1 MDLVKL
7 VSAAEMAAID
17 RRSIEEGGI
26 SATELMERAG
36 RGVYEIIQEEWEG
49 LEGLDLVVVCGKG
62 NNGGDGFVVARLL
75 HQARVTQRIFLAAE
89 KGEVGRDAAHHLELL
104 ESAGAQIERLR
115 DPEDVKGFEV
125 ALKASDLVV
134 DALLGTGI
142 RGAPRPEMER
152 IIDLIGECGSPVV
165 AVDLPSGLDADT
177 GQIHGACVNA
187 TLTVTFGVPK
197 IGQMFFPGRSRCGVL
212 RLVDIGFP
220 AEVLASSPSTA
231 CLLTEERMGTLVPQ
245 RPGDAHKGRCGAVA
259 VVAGSAGMTGAAA
272 LTAESA
278 LRSGAGRVSLGTP
291 ASLNDI
297 LEVKLTEVMTRPLP
311 EVRKHRCLALRALGE
326 LLRLFPRC
334 DCVAMGPGLG
344 RHRETMELVRRL
356 VPRAGRPVVLDA
368 DGLNAFAGATDKLKD
383 VDHPLILTP
392 HIGEFARLSELSK
405 EEILEDPM
413 ARARR
418 FALDF
423 GLTLVLKGAPTV
435 IATSS
440 GKVLVN
446 PSGNAGMAT
455 AGSGDVLTGLIAGF
469 LAQGLAPEDAA
480 CLGVYI
486 HGRAGDA
493 ACDKI
498 GEWGM
503 TAGDIASK
511 VPGAI
516 LDTYRAT

>member
-7 VSAAEMAAID
+7 VSGREMAAID

-26 SATELMERAG
+26 PATELMERAG
-36 RGVYEIIQEEWEG
+36 RGVFEIIREEWDG
-49 LEGLDLVVVCGKG
+49 LDGLDLVVACGKG

-75 HQARVTQRIFLAAE
+75 HQAKVDQRVFLAAE
-89 KGEVGRDAAHHLELL
+89 KGALDGDSAHHLDLL
-104 ESAGAQIERLR
+104 ESAGAQVERLL
-115 DPEDVKGFEV
+115 DPEDFERFEA

-142 RGAPRPEMER
+142 RGAPRPDMER
-152 IIDLIGECGSPVV
+152 IIDLIGACGSPVV

-187 TLTVTFGVPK
+187 TLTATFGLPK

-220 AEVLASSPSTA
+220 AEVLSSSPSAA
-231 CLLTEERMGTLVPQ
+231 CLLTEDRMGMLVPQ
-245 RPGDAHKGRCGAVA
+245 RPGDAHKGSCGAVA

-278 LRSGAGRVSLGTP
+278 LRSGAGRVSLGAP

-297 LEVKLTEVMTRPLP
+297 LEVKLSEVMTRPLP

-326 LLRLFPRC
+326 LLRLLPRS
-334 DCVAMGPGLG
+334 DCVAVGPGLG

-368 DGLNAFAGATDKLKD
+368 DGLNAFAGAAGELRDLE
-383 VDHPLILTP
+383 HPLILTP
-392 HIGEFARLSELSK
+392 HIGEFARLSKLSK

-413 ARARR
+413 GRARK
-418 FALDF
+418 FAQECC
-423 GLTLVLKGAPTV
+423 LTLVLKGAPSV
-435 IATSS
+435 IATSR
-440 GKVLVN
+440 GQVLVN

-455 AGSGDVLTGLIAGF
+455 AGSGDVLTGIIAGF
-469 LAQGLAPEDAA
+469 LAQGLAPEEAA

-486 HGRAGDA
+486 HGCAGDA

-503 TAGDIASK
+503 TAGDIASAI
-511 VPGAI
+511 PRAI